1 MQIPKKIKMQS
12 QTTRQTLPFQATRS
26 TLPFLITRIAIK
38 NKATITKKQKRIIL
52 ILTNQTMEKEI
63 SNRVFTDIFWDMEQK

>member
-1 MQIPKKIKMQS
+1 MKE
-12 QTTRQTLPFQATRS
+12 FC
-26 TLPFLITRIAIK
+26 TRIAIK